1 MNMPLKNKRKE
12 IKKFKSSDKIFFLKM
27 SVFRKLKEKVTPPK
41 VNVSVTLKKPLFVL
55 GETLE
60 GIVQVESQEEF
71 DCTEVRCELEC
82 VERVRRIRRVYDE
95 ALKREV
101 DQQVWESAVLFSAKP
116 QLIGAM
122 HIPEGFIQGFQ
133 FKIPIPPGTQPSF
146 KSLDRIVVWSL
157 KGVVAVDGR
166 PDANSRTIEIQIVPL
181 SKVSQVLSP
190 TVSCKYC
197 GTVFSES
204 ESKCPNCGAP
214 RTV

>member
-1 MNMPLKNKRKE
+1 
-12 IKKFKSSDKIFFLKM
+12 M

-41 VNVSVTLKKPLFVL
+41 VNISVVLKKPFSAL
-55 GETLE
+55 GDTLD
-60 GIVQVESQEEF
+60 GTVQVESQEEF

-82 VERVRRIRRVYDE
+82 VEQVRRIRRVYNE

-101 DQQVWESAVLFSAKP
+101 EQQVWESAALFSAKP

-122 HIPEGFIQGFQ
+122 RIPEGFIQSYQ
-133 FKIPIPPGTQPSF
+133 FNIPIPPGAPPSL
-146 KSLDRIVVWSL
+146 KSLDRVVAWSL

-166 PDANSRTIEIQIVPL
+166 PDATSKTVEIQVAPP
-181 SKVSQVLSP
+181 SQVQQAQSK

-197 GTVFSES
+197 GTVFPES
-204 ESKCPNCGAP
+204 ESRCLNCGAP

>member
-1 MNMPLKNKRKE
+1 FRENHL
-12 IKKFKSSDKIFFLKM
+12 LKM

-41 VNVSVTLKKPLFVL
+41 ANVSVTLKKLLFIL
-55 GETLE
+55 GDAVE

-71 DCTEVRCELEC
+71 DCTEIRCELEC
-82 VERVRRIRRVYDE
+82 VEKVRRVRRIYNE

-122 HIPEGFIQGFQ
+122 HIPEGFIQNFQ
-133 FKIPIPPGTQPSF
+133 FKIPVPLGAQPSF
-146 KSLDRIVVWSL
+146 KSLDRVVTWSL

-166 PDANSRTIEIQIVPL
+166 PDANSRTIEIQVAHPSQAPKAL
-181 SKVSQVLSP
+181 SL

-197 GTVFSES
+197 GTVFPEG